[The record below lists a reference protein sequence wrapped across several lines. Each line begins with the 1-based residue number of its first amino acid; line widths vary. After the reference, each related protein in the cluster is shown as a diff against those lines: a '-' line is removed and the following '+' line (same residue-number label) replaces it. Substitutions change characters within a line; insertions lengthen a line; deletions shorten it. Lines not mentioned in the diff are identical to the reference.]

1 MGNLISLCL
10 SAITTVLAVN
20 DKNFFF
26 YLMVFM
32 MLQPFH
38 KDNQY
43 GFNQNK

>member
-26 YLMVFM
+26 LLGVYDVTTIPQGQSVWL
-32 MLQPFH
+32 
-38 KDNQY
+38 
-43 GFNQNK
+43 